1 LAWPNPGNIR
11 SQAASHWQVIDR
23 SGPARETIGALSHSS
38 RASVSLLPLAPLAR
52 ARKTLRVRAVKDG
65 FDGGWLLTLP
75 DEECQDR
82 PKSATQ
88 ESGSLR

>member
-23 SGPARETIGALSHSS
+23 SGPIMAGKSIPREHRFHCCRS
-38 RASVSLLPLAPLAR
+38 RTLAR

-65 FDGGWLLTLP
+65 FDGGWLLKLP

-82 PKSATQ
+82 SKSATS
-88 ESGSLR
+88 ESGTLR